1 MGPLGT
7 QTDYLKN
14 EEAITAIMAS
24 GSRSNSVCRRKKMMD
39 RFFAHPITTGR
50 GGRFTF
56 FFEVIDIYS
65 VARWHEC

>member
-39 RFFAHPITTGR
+39 RL
-50 GGRFTF
+50 
-56 FFEVIDIYS
+56 FEVISISIIISRVDRAVRHRMVIG
-65 VARWHEC
+65 